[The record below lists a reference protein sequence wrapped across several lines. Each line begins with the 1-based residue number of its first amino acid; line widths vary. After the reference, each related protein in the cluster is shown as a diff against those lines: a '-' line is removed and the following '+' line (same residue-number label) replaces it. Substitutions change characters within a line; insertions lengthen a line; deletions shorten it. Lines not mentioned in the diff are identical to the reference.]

1 MRFTCDACVRKV
13 CVCVLDVSS
22 VYLKKMRAFVF
33 VLFCI
38 FISPIN
44 SQLLYDQVYFRAY
57 LSLVILFF
65 RGITLKPRLSIFL
78 ASQCSKVMKPLK

>member
-22 VYLKKMRAFVF
+22 VYLKKKMRAFVF

-38 FISPIN
+38 FFFL
-44 SQLLYDQVYFRAY
+44 QLIPNFV
-57 LSLVILFF
+57 V
-65 RGITLKPRLSIFL
+65 
-78 ASQCSKVMKPLK
+78 

>member
-22 VYLKKMRAFVF
+22 VYFKKMRAFVF

-44 SQLLYDQVYFRAY
+44 SQLFCMIRFILGLICRWSFYFLEAS
-57 LSLVILFF
+57 LSSLD
-65 RGITLKPRLSIFL
+65 
-78 ASQCSKVMKPLK
+78 

>member
-22 VYLKKMRAFVF
+22 VYFKKMRAFVFVF

-44 SQLLYDQVYFRAY
+44 SQLFCMIRFILGLICRWSFYFLEAS
-57 LSLVILFF
+57 LSSLD
-65 RGITLKPRLSIFL
+65 
-78 ASQCSKVMKPLK
+78 

>member
-57 LSLVILFF
+57 L
-65 RGITLKPRLSIFL
+65 
-78 ASQCSKVMKPLK
+78 

>member
-33 VLFCI
+33 VFVFVLFCI

-44 SQLLYDQVYFRAY
+44 SQLFCMIRFILGLICRWSFYFLEAS
-57 LSLVILFF
+57 LSSLD
-65 RGITLKPRLSIFL
+65 
-78 ASQCSKVMKPLK
+78 